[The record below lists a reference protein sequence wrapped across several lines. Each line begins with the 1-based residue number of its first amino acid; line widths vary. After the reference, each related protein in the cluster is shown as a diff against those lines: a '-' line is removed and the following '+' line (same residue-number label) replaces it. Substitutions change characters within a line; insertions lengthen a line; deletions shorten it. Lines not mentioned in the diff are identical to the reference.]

1 MRNVVYST
9 KKARRQKV
17 HHSR

>member
-1 MRNVVYST
+1 MRNIVYST

-17 HHSR
+17 HHNR